1 MSDSVHIRQNSKTSE
16 KVLTSKWFP
25 GYVHRRHSWL
35 TFGLLSSS
43 FSSLEMTTSFRP
55 SLRQGVLSHR
65 LDDQLVVYDVT
76 ADRIHLLDG
85 TTATVYESLQ
95 QGAGRNAIES
105 KLDAQQT
112 VGAGAELL
120 ALALDELA
128 KARLIDGDSREST
141 PVMESR
147 RQMLQKLAGVGAAL
161 LIPAIVTL
169 APNNLYSQAATGFVN
184 GTACTSNSQCASNCC
199 ATNSAG
205 PCKNKTCSPVTCAN
219 CQ

>member
-1 MSDSVHIRQNSKTSE
+1 
-16 KVLTSKWFP
+16 
-25 GYVHRRHSWL
+25 
-35 TFGLLSSS
+35 
-43 FSSLEMTTSFRP
+43 MTTNSRP

-95 QGAGRNAIES
+95 QGVGRNAIES

-112 VGAGAELL
+112 VAPGAELL
-120 ALALDELA
+120 DLALDELT
-128 KARLIDGDSREST
+128 KARLIDGDSRQST
-141 PVMESR
+141 QAMESR

-169 APNNLYSQAATGFVN
+169 APNNLYSQAATGFIN
-184 GTACTSNSQCASNCC
+184 GTACTLSSQCASRCC
-199 ATNSAG
+199 ATISAG
-205 PCKNKTCSPVTCAN
+205 TCSNHTCSPSTCAS